1 MVNDSKSSNKAHLRA
16 IRSTIAALALA
27 VLAAA
32 LILHDE
38 PLAFPFL
45 IATIVVLIYSFVPT
59 LLHS

>member
-1 MVNDSKSSNKAHLRA
+1 MGENSNPTNKAHLRA

-45 IATIVVLIYSFVPT
+45 IATVVVLIYSFVPT